1 MPSWAHAPEWT
12 RLQSERTT
20 YQYSDFPWP
29 DTVTEAH
36 PKGHQVAGY
45 LDAYARHF
53 GLLDC
58 VMFGHRVAAMEYAGV
73 AEEEVA
79 AWDEWAGCGEAFGS
93 GDGEWRLTVADAE
106 GHIQVLISHP
116 CAPTELINWLR
127 P

>member
-73 AEEEVA
+73 AEEEVS
-79 AWDEWAGCGEAFGS
+79 AWVRRS
-93 GDGEWRLTVADAE
+93 VRLRQRGVADAE
-106 GHIQVLISHP
+106 GHVQVLISHP
-116 CAPTELINWLR
+116 YAPTKLINWLR